1 MVEIRVFFSFK
12 HKTASSS
19 ILLHAYLKISIII
32 KINIKKRRCYHA
44 KTNVKIGFFFLL
56 IILQDNQ
63 VDDLDVPLEMQEF
76 YLIVLQ

>member
-1 MVEIRVFFSFK
+1 MVEIRIFFSFK

-19 ILLHAYLKISIII
+19 ILLHACLKISIII
-32 KINIKKRRCYHA
+32 KINIKKEDVIMQ
-44 KTNVKIGFFFLL
+44 KQMLKLDFFVL